1 MAEQNVHEWMA
12 LAALDEG
19 QAIEESTL
27 IAEFCGEVDLGT
39 VKLGA
44 GLTELQVYIG
54 KDQEDAIVVARGL
67 KCIHKMLTTLQTET
81 LKRHDVHAV
90 VQYLCDRLSN
100 TTNLPNYNYGLGE
113 IAEMLTILI
122 AWRTFLPDDCELICK
137 SSFALAL
144 NGRSTFMNQT
154 NKTRC
159 KFYTLLAM
167 MEENFPNKIEKNLG
181 IGHFVAGLLNL
192 AETEKGPASLKVLFE
207 LYSKI
212 GKEWNPDASTIKAIW
227 ESIWRYFPVTLGAAV
242 TNPEMPQPGE
252 LRQLLLD
259 CVVSND
265 HYAQESIPSLLQDLD
280 GSLANKKIEIF
291 ATLYACVTSYSVP
304 TLFQWAQKIWDALK
318 FEIWNGEVDDDIN
331 ESLRIIHGLVTT
343 LGTPET
349 HTTEWIDHNPFAKF
363 ISEVAEECF
372 SRLSD
377 MERYVLPSGRILYA
391 IGSAS
396 PYALHLVIRKVLPR
410 LDVLAQDSTTRVL
423 KKSLIGVYNYILQAR
438 LDLATEFKSSLS
450 PAGQIPQVIDEARQA
465 QEQNLTASLTL
476 YQQAIVEVYFGTMA
490 ELNGDD
496 TISPPNLALCTA
508 AMEGLVTL
516 TLIPSFLSAAEKG
529 IIMQALL
536 GVVTNLAKN
545 KDLQQAALIAIR
557 RVSYGNPD
565 DYQNLVLPTLIKQL
579 PSSLSTNAEERSKQI
594 EHIERFLE
602 NLIQVTSISVRSK
615 DQADDVAG
623 RASFKRN
630 HDSFQLSLFGTF
642 EAALKQPG
650 QIDYANLILATAL
663 RSLQLFDS
671 AENDKYS
678 AVMME
683 DGAHSKI
690 VFRYLNRFLT
700 LKTQSDGASY
710 IGLQNLAD
718 EKETFDDNSVRL
730 LGKLITAALSSESA
744 KKTNDFYSV
753 YEENKDEDVP
763 SPIASLFVAKAPKNL
778 SETQF
783 DLISGPPDKSA
794 VVYLIA
800 SILAGIPKK
809 SVTTLQL
816 SGINVTELASTM
828 VRNAVSTDLKCTKF
842 QRLSMISCVQL
853 LINKYGANGNPKS
866 LTGPVADEVINLV
879 YDISKKSEQE
889 ADNIYWLLAYFTSA
903 SLTAWLSC
911 SDSLVERMVS
921 ALTSLQHGRKV
932 AQSFRILLVNSDL
945 ITQQNGCTL
954 RLMRNQVLYEQSMKR
969 LLSLWRVSKDKT
981 VKENALI
988 AIAGVLAYMPE
999 AILQENA
1006 DHFFPAVLSGTDI
1019 QNEEWSKSAFITII
1033 RTLVPICPKTIESHL
1048 DSVIN
1053 RMTDRTHNTYDSPSD
1068 SSIKCRVLALEVLRL
1083 LAEHVKPAL
1092 LVNRKFKVVGEI
1104 DVALDDCSREV
1115 SDLISQFQAL
1125 ALDKVTFETLQAEA
1139 REWKE
1144 WKDQT
1149 IFE

>member
-1 MAEQNVHEWMA
+1 MHKWMA
-12 LAALDEG
+12 LAAVDEG
-19 QAIEESTL
+19 QAIEESIL
-27 IAEFCGEVDLGT
+27 IAEFCREVDLGT
-39 VKLGA
+39 IKLGA
-44 GLTELQVYIG
+44 GLTELQGYIG

-67 KCIHKMLTTLQTET
+67 KCIHKMLRTLQTET
-81 LKRHDVHAV
+81 LKRHDVHAI

-100 TTNLPNYNYGLGE
+100 TIDLPNYNYGLGE
-113 IAEMLTILI
+113 IADMLAILVR
-122 AWRTFLPDDCELICK
+122 WQTFLPDDCDLICK

-154 NKTRC
+154 SKTRF

-167 MEENFPNKIEKNLG
+167 VEEIFPSKIKKNLG
-181 IGHFVAGLLNL
+181 IGDFVTGLLNL
-192 AETEKGPASLKVLFE
+192 AETEKGPTSLRVLFK
-207 LYSKI
+207 LYAKI
-212 GKEWNPDASTIKAIW
+212 GKECDPDASTVKAIW
-227 ESIWRYFPVTLGAAV
+227 ESVWRYFPVTLGAAV

-280 GSLANKKIEIF
+280 GSNANKKIEIF
-291 ATLYACVTSYSVP
+291 ATLYTCVMVYSVP

-318 FEIWNGEVDDDIN
+318 FEIWNGEVDEDIN
-331 ESLRIIHGLVTT
+331 ESVRIIHGLVKT
-343 LGTPET
+343 LGAPEAQT
-349 HTTEWIDHNPFAKF
+349 IEWVDHNPFAKF
-363 ISEVAEECF
+363 ISEIAEECF

-377 MERYVLPSGRILYA
+377 MERYVLPSGRILYT

-396 PYALHLVIRKVLPR
+396 PYALHLVTRKVLPR
-410 LDVLAQDSTTRVL
+410 LDVLAQDSTTHVL

-438 LDLATEFKSSLS
+438 LDLAIEFRSSLS
-450 PAGQIPQVIDEARQA
+450 PADQTSPTGDQARQA
-465 QEQNLTASLTL
+465 QEQNLTASLAL

-496 TISPPNLALCTA
+496 TISPPNLALCNA
-508 AMEGLVTL
+508 VMEGLVTL

-536 GVVTNLAKN
+536 DVVTNLAKG
-545 KDLQQAALIAIR
+545 KDLQQAALVAIR
-557 RVSYGNPD
+557 RISYGNPD

-579 PSSLSTNAEERSKQI
+579 PTSLSTNAEDRGKQI
-594 EHIERFLE
+594 ENIERFLE
-602 NLIQVTSISVRSK
+602 DLIQVTSISVRLK
-615 DQADDVAG
+615 DQADDIAG

-630 HDSFQLSLFGTF
+630 HDAFQLSLFGAF
-642 EAALKQPG
+642 ESALKQPG
-650 QIDYANLILATAL
+650 QIGYVNLILAAAL
-663 RSLQLFDS
+663 RSLELFDS
-671 AENDKYS
+671 ADNDKHS
-678 AVMME
+678 VVMME
-683 DGAHSKI
+683 DGAYSKI

-700 LKTQSDGASY
+700 LRTQDDGASY

-718 EKETFDDNSVRL
+718 EKETFDDNAVRL
-730 LGKLITAALSSESA
+730 LGKLITTALSSASA
-744 KKTNDFYSV
+744 QKTNDFYSV
-753 YEENKDEDVP
+753 YELNRNGDMP
-763 SPIASLFVAKAPKNL
+763 SPIASLFVAKVPKNL

-783 DLISGPPDKSA
+783 DLVSGPPDKSS
-794 VVYLIA
+794 VVYLVA
-800 SILAGIPKK
+800 SLLAGIPKK

-816 SGINVTELASTM
+816 SGINVTELASIM
-828 VRNAVSTDLKCTKF
+828 VRNSVSTDLKCTKF
-842 QRLSMISCVQL
+842 QRLSMIFCVQL

-866 LTGPVADEVINLV
+866 LTGPVASEVINLV
-879 YDISKKSEQE
+879 CDISKKSEKE
-889 ADNIYWLLAYFTSA
+889 ADYIYWLLAYFTSA
-903 SLTAWLSC
+903 SLAAWLSC

-921 ALTSLQHGRKV
+921 ALTSPLHGRKV

-945 ITQQNGCTL
+945 ITQRNGCTL

-969 LLSLWRVSKDKT
+969 LLSLWRVSKDKI

-999 AILQENA
+999 AILQENV
-1006 DHFFPAVLSGTDI
+1006 DHFFPAALSGTDI
-1019 QNEEWSKSAFITII
+1019 QNEEWSKSTFITII
-1033 RTLVPICPKTIESHL
+1033 RTLVPLCPKTIESHL

-1068 SSIKCRVLALEVLRL
+1068 SSVKCRVLALEVLRL

-1092 LVNRKFKVVGEI
+1092 LTGRKFKVVGEL

-1115 SDLISQFQAL
+1115 RHKAEVAKMIWFN
-1125 ALDKVTFETLQAEA
+1125 LD
-1139 REWKE
+1139 
-1144 WKDQT
+1144 
-1149 IFE
+1149 